1 MRRLSWCRLSL
12 SLIWFVAEQVAG
24 AGLRP
29 GYHLKILTQSVYLPG
44 IPVLV
49 RVEVVNAAGAR
60 DLMLW
65 DAEATLS
72 SPSPGVTLSTNR
84 VVLRNGMGSALV
96 RFSGGGDFS
105 LAASLGSLD
114 ATHSLRTL
122 AGAPVTV

>member
-1 MRRLSWCRLSL
+1 MRRLSWCGLFC
-12 SLIWFVAEQVAG
+12 SLIWFGAQQVAG

-49 RVEVVNAAGAR
+49 RVEVVNAAGER

-72 SPSPGVTLSTNR
+72 SPSLGVTLSTNR
-84 VVLRNGMGSALV
+84 VVLRNGLGSALV
-96 RFSGGGDFS
+96 SFSGGGDFS
-105 LAASLGSLD
+105 LTATLGTLE

-122 AGAPVTV
+122 AR